1 MPIRTSKLAA
11 AALAIPLLLTALTAC
26 GTDDEPSAAGGSDG
40 GSGGG
45 SSSTETF
52 DDYQLALAECLRD
65 QGVDMPD
72 PNEDGSMDV
81 QQGDGMLEAAETCR
95 AELGEPPAN
104 PGTGPVKSDEEQR
117 AEWIEIAGCFR
128 DKGYDTPDPGPGES
142 LSVPL
147 DAPEEVFEE
156 CAPQGIGGSTSA
168 GGN

>member
-1 MPIRTSKLAA
+1 MLIRTSKLAA
-11 AALAIPLLLTALTAC
+11 AALAVPLLLTALTAC
-26 GTDDEPSAAGGSDG
+26 GADDETPAADG
-40 GSGGG
+40 GEGT
-45 SSSTETF
+45 SSTQTF

-72 PNEDGSMDV
+72 PDEDGSIAM
-81 QQGDGMLEAAETCR
+81 QQGDGMIEAAEACR
-95 AELGEPPAN
+95 TELGEPPAD
-104 PGTGPVKSDEEQR
+104 PDAGPVKSDEEQR

-128 DKGYDTPDPGPGES
+128 EKGYDTPDPGPGES

-147 DAPEEVFEE
+147 DAPDEVFEE